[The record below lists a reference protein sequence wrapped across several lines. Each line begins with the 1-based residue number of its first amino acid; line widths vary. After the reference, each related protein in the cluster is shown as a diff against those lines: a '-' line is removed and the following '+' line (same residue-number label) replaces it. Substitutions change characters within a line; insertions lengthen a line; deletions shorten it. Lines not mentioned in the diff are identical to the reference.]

1 MNMPLLLYPYTLLT
15 EAFYL
20 MVPKLKIRCS
30 CPVKYAYNHLV
41 SYFIYELVQP
51 VFFPP
56 ALPVI
61 YYEWFCFLW

>member
-30 CPVKYAYNHLV
+30 RPVKYAYNHLV
-41 SYFIYELVQP
+41 SYFIYELVQR
-51 VFFPP
+51 FFFS
-56 ALPVI
+56 ALPVT

>member
-20 MVPKLKIRCS
+20 MVPKLMIRCS
-30 CPVKYAYNHLV
+30 RPVKYAYNHLV

-51 VFFPP
+51 VFFS
-56 ALPVI
+56 ALPI